1 MGHWLRL
8 AALGL
13 LALGIGMLLGIL
25 IGLLRR
31 RVTPE
36 QSVYVA
42 PEPAS
47 SPRAVGPHRGR
58 LAPPAAH

>member
-47 SPRAVGPHRGR
+47 SPRASLHSP
-58 LAPPAAH
+58 